1 MIKVITSSS
10 RPLIGV
16 LLSQSTEDLRY
27 KAEISSRPL
36 ISIEAGADTDNS
48 VVFSS
53 PYRGS
58 LISMYWCM
66 SDEIGH
72 EGSRPLIG
80 VLLSQYCPL
89 HLLKHRAFIPH
100 LRGKPANERNL
111 NIKLVYNIHKA

>member
-80 VLLSQYCPL
+80 VLLSQL
-89 HLLKHRAFIPH
+89 
-100 LRGKPANERNL
+100 E
-111 NIKLVYNIHKA
+111 IKLLEEKGNQLVLVPLSGFSYLNTVPYTS